1 MGSVATPEFVL
12 ALRRQVGTGLLFM
25 PAAAAVVSDEAGR
38 VLFHQRTDSREWALP
53 GGILEPGEQPA
64 TGAVREVREET
75 GIVAEAHTL
84 TGIYTGPEV
93 TYPNGD
99 RAQYVVSIFACRAVG
114 GRLAPDPDES
124 LDARF
129 FPMDSLP
136 SVSERTLERLKYALS
151 GGPAH
156 FDV

>member
-1 MGSVATPEFVL
+1 M
-12 ALRRQVGTGLLFM
+12 
-25 PAAAAVVSDEAGR
+25 
-38 VLFHQRTDSREWALP
+38 LFHQRTDSGEWALP

-136 SVSERTLERLKYALS
+136 SVSERTLERLKHALS